1 MADREDVVEPIEQT
15 ARRPIKEIILL
26 TLKFLKLY
34 WKIVFALT
42 WLLIL
47 IILLMNYNTSETRCA
62 FVVLLLAGYWIT
74 ECFPMAVTSIIPV
87 VLFPAFGILTSQ
99 EACGCYMNDTIMV
112 FIGGLILA
120 IAIEHSGLHLRIALG
135 VMKVV
140 GCTHAKI
147 LGSLCVVTTLIS
159 MWITNTATTA
169 MMVPIIF
176 AILNQLEQAGL
187 CEVYIEKITP
197 ETAEPIQEPTNIT
210 KAYLLA
216 AAYCSSIGGTG
227 TLVGTGTNLTFKG
240 IFESTF
246 PLAEPITFTNW
257 MIASIPQMIVN
268 SFLTWIYLRI
278 AFMGYL
284 RPESKDAVAA
294 TIGAEG
300 EAITNEVID
309 QRYKELGKMS
319 FHELSVAILF
329 VICVILWLFR
339 KPGFVVGW
347 AEYLTQMLNIFL
359 YVSFNSHQFK
369 KYINTQIFIINL

>member
-1 MADREDVVEPIEQT
+1 MNNYYYDYD
-15 ARRPIKEIILL
+15 
-26 TLKFLKLY
+26 F
-34 WKIVFALT
+34 
-42 WLLIL
+42 LIL
-47 IILLMNYNTSETRCA
+47 TYCR
-62 FVVLLLAGYWIT
+62 
-74 ECFPMAVTSIIPV
+74 
-87 VLFPAFGILTSQ
+87 
-99 EACGCYMNDTIMV
+99 
-112 FIGGLILA
+112 
-120 IAIEHSGLHLRIALG
+120 
-135 VMKVV
+135 
-140 GCTHAKI
+140 
-147 LGSLCVVTTLIS
+147 
-159 MWITNTATTA
+159 
-169 MMVPIIF
+169 
-176 AILNQLEQAGL
+176 
-187 CEVYIEKITP
+187 
-197 ETAEPIQEPTNIT
+197 IQEPTNIT

-257 MIASIPQMIVN
+257 MIASIPQMAIN

-284 RPESKDAVAA
+284 RPESKDAAAA

-300 EAITNEVID
+300 EAITNEVIKKYTFFYYRMIYLLFLCLQVIG

-329 VICVILWLFR
+329 IICVILWLFR

-359 YVSFNSHQFK
+359 YVLFNSHQFK
-369 KYINTQIFIINL
+369 KYINIQIFIHYKSLIIYEFH